1 MHMPRC
7 NIRAFS
13 VLICVMQGY
22 LTKPNRNI
30 GSKKRFFVLN
40 RCTLTY
46 YDNESRTEKLA
57 DIFLNAQTRV
67 SAAGAQQLNIEN
79 VSVGTKTSDKTSY
92 ILLCDMA
99 QQRDQWVA
107 ALKSACGI
115 EEAER
120 LEAQLGEVKG
130 GRCNAAA
137 AAAAA
142 ASP

>member
-1 MHMPRC
+1 M
-7 NIRAFS
+7 
-13 VLICVMQGY
+13 ICVMQGY

-40 RCTLTY
+40 RCTLSY

-67 SAAGAQQLNIEN
+67 SAAGALQLNIEN
-79 VSVGTKTSDKTSY
+79 VSVGTKTRSY
-92 ILLCDMA
+92 ILLCDTA

-120 LEAQLGEVKG
+120 LEAQRGEVKG

-142 ASP
+142 AAASP

>member
-1 MHMPRC
+1 
-7 NIRAFS
+7 
-13 VLICVMQGY
+13 MQGY

-40 RCTLTY
+40 RCTLSY
-46 YDNESRTEKLA
+46 YDDESRTEKLA
-57 DIFLNAQTRV
+57 DIFLNAQTHV

-107 ALKSACGI
+107 ALKSACSI
-115 EEAER
+115 EEESRRKR
-120 LEAQLGEVKG
+120 LEAQRGEDKG
-130 GRCNAAA
+130 DRCNAAA

-142 ASP
+142 AAASP